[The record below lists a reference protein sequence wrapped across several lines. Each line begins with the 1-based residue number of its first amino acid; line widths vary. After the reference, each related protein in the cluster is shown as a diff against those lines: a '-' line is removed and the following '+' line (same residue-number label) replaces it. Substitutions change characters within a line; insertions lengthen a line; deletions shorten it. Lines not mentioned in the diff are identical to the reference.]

1 VPLIDLKFLNEV
13 AVGNAGTSN
22 RRHWGGAAGFA
33 SDLRE
38 KPRDGVKSLTRLGF
52 FKKCRGRAAG

>member
-1 VPLIDLKFLNEV
+1 MQELQIGVT
-13 AVGNAGTSN
+13 G
-22 RRHWGGAAGFA
+22 GGAAGFA